1 MKLEKIESHEPMRNE
16 MIMNMK
22 KRIRRF
28 ATSNFAEEN
37 KKSLMAITVEDPEEN
52 ILEVGFEIKTNIPG
66 EEINPGG
73 QVTKSTIH
81 QLNKAKKLQE

>member
-52 ILEVGFEIKTNIPG
+52 ILEVGFESKTNIPG
-66 EEINPGG
+66 EEIGG
-73 QVTKSTIH
+73 PVPKSTIH